1 MKTLSRNRQTGA
13 TLLLAL
19 ILLAVV
25 TVLTVSNMR
34 EVTLEGRM
42 TANRMQAQQL
52 QITSESALREAE
64 KRFYGPAYTEE
75 KLTEKAENCQ
85 KSNVYNA
92 LANKPCLIKL
102 TDTATIDR
110 AAHLSFQLNP
120 LEFIKNSTYLSN
132 WTGVKTES
140 AGNTA
145 FTPWMP
151 YRGTDP
157 ASASALE
164 HKAYWNSVR
173 IPAEGVNAEYGDAL
187 QGKGTYFYLITAQA
201 ADQFAVQSTMANIYV
216 GINN

>member
-1 MKTLSRNRQTGA
+1 MKNLDRNRQNGA
-13 TLLLAL
+13 TLLVAL

-52 QITSESALREAE
+52 QLASESALREAE
-64 KRFYGPAYTEE
+64 KRYYGPAYVEE
-75 KLTEKAENCQ
+75 KLTEKTANCQ
-85 KSNVYNA
+85 KSNVYRD

-102 TDTATIDR
+102 SATLDLEE
-110 AAHLSFQLNP
+110 HLAFQLNP
-120 LEFIKNSTYLSN
+120 LKFVKDSDYLEN
-132 WTGVKTES
+132 WTGAKTDD
-140 AGNTA
+140 AADTA
-145 FTPWMP
+145 FVPWMP

-157 ASASALE
+157 LNTSALE
-164 HKAYWNSVR
+164 HKAYWNTVR
-173 IPAEGVNAEYGDAL
+173 IPSEGVNAEYGDAL
-187 QGKGTYFYLITAQA
+187 QGKGTFFYLVTAQA